1 MPCTSAAFRYTEI
14 KQQKKKKS
22 THCWG
27 TDLRPILPFSC
38 FTLNTPQNFQNT
50 DGKPVKGIKDMNSC
64 MTTVLFFSG
73 PVKAGI
79 DVRNGWMIGWLSN
92 GITEN

>member
-1 MPCTSAAFRYTEI
+1 MYDHSFI
-14 KQQKKKKS
+14 
-22 THCWG
+22 
-27 TDLRPILPFSC
+27 
-38 FTLNTPQNFQNT
+38 
-50 DGKPVKGIKDMNSC
+50 
-64 MTTVLFFSG
+64 FSG